1 MFRAMLNKYITNHY
15 KNIKLKLYKNN
26 AAIRFNKICKA
37 KQLTPTYA
45 SIKVNHVLVIL
56 DHSPVYRVT
65 VTYAA
70 CVQLYP
76 PEDEYLMLE
85 TCRGEYYFMN
95 K

>member
-1 MFRAMLNKYITNHY
+1 MFRASSALLQEGIVAYKQPMLLSLCKQVSGRIL
-15 KNIKLKLYKNN
+15 LKL
-26 AAIRFNKICKA
+26 
-37 KQLTPTYA
+37 
-45 SIKVNHVLVIL
+45 NHVLVIL

-76 PEDEYLMLE
+76 PEDEHLRLD
-85 TCRGEYYFMN
+85 TCRGECYSMN